1 MPEPINSFIF
11 CNNLLRQDSEL
22 YYYSQISW
30 SLLCRRTFSYP
41 SDSRDSHGTDFANE
55 VSQRDPAQLKF

>member
-22 YYYSQISW
+22 YYYSKISW
-30 SLLCRRTFSYP
+30 SLLAGEHFPIPVTL
-41 SDSRDSHGTDFANE
+41 GT
-55 VSQRDPAQLKF
+55 VMGQTLPMK